1 MLFHLEQTQ
10 SWPWEQKGCMRKS
23 KGTKDHLLVDKLVMF
38 LTKRNRRNLRMI
50 WIDYRKA
57 YDSMP
62 HTWILEVLKLYKIA
76 DNVYNFLLNSM
87 MLWKTV
93 LTLNGQPLG
102 SVKIQRGIFQGDS
115 LSPLLFYFLCH
126 LCCVILTR
134 VLKLT
139 MW

>member
-1 MLFHLEQTQ
+1 
-10 SWPWEQKGCMRKS
+10 MRKS

-102 SVKIQRGIFQGDS
+102 SVKIQREYFKGI
-115 LSPLLFYFLCH
+115 LYHLYYLLCVYFLCH
-126 LCCVILTR
+126 LCCVR

>member
-1 MLFHLEQTQ
+1 MKKKEIGPSVVSNYRPITCLLNIWKLLTSILANDMLFHLEQTQ

-23 KGTKDHLLVDKLVMF
+23 KGTKDHLLVDKLVIF

-57 YDSMP
+57 CHFVP

-93 LTLNGQPLG
+93 LTLA
-102 SVKIQRGIFQGDS
+102 S
-115 LSPLLFYFLCH
+115 
-126 LCCVILTR
+126 
-134 VLKLT
+134 
-139 MW
+139 